1 MNFETVFESHFDSSH
16 RIEDLPKGLPAQHY
30 TFVRTEIDNT
40 FHSHLYIMRNTWRDG
55 GEIVR
60 EGENSFMQAGIP
72 EVSVESSNDCPL
84 DEWPRGADAYNFLIT
99 NWFSA
104 MISGTTTSSFIATG
118 ESDWHSVSLEAD
130 FTSSWSDGY
139 PRLPRVPHKRLNDN
153 GCVTFCILP
162 KSELDAQV
170 GASGAK
176 HSIPYRYDYFHVLE
190 GEVIRTRICNSDYSG
205 NLILAL
211 GSIEGQ
217 EGSVIPYYTKQNQHF
232 TALEETIAISCVRY

>member
-1 MNFETVFESHFDSSH
+1 MNFETVFESHFDSSY
-16 RIEDLPKGLPAQHY
+16 RVEDLPKGLPAQHY

-40 FHSHLYIMRNTWRDG
+40 FHRHLYIMRNTWRDG

-72 EVSVESSNDCPL
+72 EVSVEASNDCPL

-104 MISGTTTSSFIATG
+104 MISGTTTSSFMATG

-130 FTSSWSDGY
+130 FTSAWSDGY

-162 KSELDAQV
+162 KSEVDAQV
-170 GASGAK
+170 GTSGAK
-176 HSIPYRYDYFHVLE
+176 HSIPYRYDYFHVSE
-190 GEVIRTRICNSDYSG
+190 GEVIRTRASSGSDAI
-205 NLILAL
+205 LILAK
-211 GSIEGQ
+211 
-217 EGSVIPYYTKQNQHF
+217 GSVDGQKSDTIPYYCTRNQNF
-232 TALEETIAISCVRY
+232 IALEETIAISCVRY

>member
-1 MNFETVFESHFDSSH
+1 MNFETVFESHLDSSH
-16 RIEDLPKGLPAQHY
+16 RVEDLPSGLPAQHY

-40 FHSHLYIMRNTWRDG
+40 FHRHLYIMRNTWRDG

-72 EVSVESSNDCPL
+72 EVSVDSTDDCPL
-84 DEWPRGADAYNFLIT
+84 DEWPRGANAYNFLIT

-118 ESDWHSVSLEAD
+118 ESDWHSVSLDAD
-130 FTSSWSDGY
+130 FTSAWSDGY

-162 KSELDAQV
+162 KSELEAQV
-170 GASGAK
+170 GTSGAK
-176 HSIPYRYDYFHVLE
+176 HSIPYRYDYFHVSE
-190 GEVIRTRICNSDYSG
+190 GETIRTRASSGSDAV
-205 NLILAL
+205 LVLAQ
-211 GSIEGQ
+211 GSVDGQ
-217 EGSVIPYYTKQNQHF
+217 ESDVIPYYCTKNQYF
-232 TALEETIAISCVRY
+232 TALEDTIAISCVRY